1 VAVDPVRRG
10 VVELLLL
17 ISRLLP
23 ELDFDPDTLDES
35 VRLDRDVEDDFGRDD
50 LLPLEL
56 ADDLLRLLAIGYLRL
71 DWQSVCAYRSTQV
84 CFHEKV

>member
-35 VRLDRDVEDDFGRDD
+35 VRLDRDVEDEDDFDRDD
-50 LLPLEL
+50 LLPLDL
-56 ADDLLRLLAIGYLRL
+56 VDDLLRLLAIGYLRL
-71 DWQSVCAYRSTQV
+71 DWQSVCA
-84 CFHEKV
+84 

>member
-1 VAVDPVRRG
+1 VAVDPVWRG

-35 VRLDRDVEDDFGRDD
+35 VRLDRDVEDEDDFDRDD
-50 LLPLEL
+50 LLPLDL
-56 ADDLLRLLAIGYLRL
+56 VDDLLRLLAIGYLRL
-71 DWQSVCAYRSTQV
+71 DWQSVCA
-84 CFHEKV
+84 

>member
-1 VAVDPVRRG
+1 MAVDPVRRG

-35 VRLDRDVEDDFGRDD
+35 VRLDRDVEDEDDFDRDD
-50 LLPLEL
+50 LLPLDL
-56 ADDLLRLLAIGYLRL
+56 VDDLLRLLAIGYLRL
-71 DWQSVCAYRSTQV
+71 DWQSVCA
-84 CFHEKV
+84 

>member
-1 VAVDPVRRG
+1 MAVDPVRRG

-35 VRLDRDVEDDFGRDD
+35 VRLDRDVEDDFDRDD
-50 LLPLEL
+50 LLALDL
-56 ADDLLRLLAIGYLRL
+56 ADDLLRLLAMGYLHL
-71 DWQSVCAYRSTQV
+71 DWQSVCA
-84 CFHEKV
+84 

>member
-1 VAVDPVRRG
+1 MAVDPVWRG

-35 VRLDRDVEDDFGRDD
+35 VRLDRDVEDEDDFDRDD
-50 LLPLEL
+50 LLPLDL
-56 ADDLLRLLAIGYLRL
+56 VDDLLRLLAIGYLRL
-71 DWQSVCAYRSTQV
+71 DWQSVCA
-84 CFHEKV
+84 